1 MIPISLILYTLDS
14 DEDRDKL
21 SQIYENYL
29 GFMTHFARK
38 YVGKYSAEEDVVHNS
53 IIRLINNLEK
63 IDLKNVSETQSY
75 IRQAVTWCSLDWL
88 RKEKNDLDMEDVD
101 DPLLNIEDDILMPLD
116 QIISEDGYDYLVQSI
131 RSLKDSYRLVC
142 EMHLLDKMT
151 YEQIAN
157 KLGITAKN
165 VSVRYTRGMKELKA
179 KLKEGGYYDEQI
191 RK

>member
-1 MIPISLILYTLDS
+1 MIQISLILSTIDS

-21 SQIYENYL
+21 SEIYEKYL
-29 GFMTHFARK
+29 GLMTSVARK
-38 YVGKYSAEEDVVHNS
+38 YVGDNSAEDVVHDS
-53 IIRLINNLEK
+53 IIRLINDLDE
-63 IDLKNVSETQSY
+63 IDLKNVPETRSY

-88 RKEKNDLDMEDVD
+88 RKEKNNLDMEDVD

>member
-1 MIPISLILYTLDS
+1 MIPISLILSTIDY
-14 DEDRDKL
+14 DEDRNKL
-21 SQIYENYL
+21 SYIYKEHL
-29 GFMTHFARK
+29 GLMTSVARR
-38 YVGKYSAEEDVVHNS
+38 YVGDYSAEDVVHNS
-53 IIRLINNLEK
+53 IIHLINHLDE
-63 IDLKNVSETQSY
+63 IDLNNMQKTRSY
-75 IRQAVTWCSLDWL
+75 ICKAVTWCAIDWL
-88 RKEKNDLDMEDVD
+88 RKEKNNLDMEDVD

-131 RSLKDSYRLVC
+131 RSLRDSYRLVC

-179 KLKEGGYYDEQI
+179 KLEEGGYYDERI

>member
-1 MIPISLILYTLDS
+1 MIQISLILSTIDS

-21 SQIYENYL
+21 SEIYKKYL
-29 GFMTHFARK
+29 GLMTYVARK
-38 YVGKYSAEEDVVHNS
+38 YVGDNSAENVVHNS
-53 IIRLINNLEK
+53 IIRLINDLDK

-88 RKEKNDLDMEDVD
+88 RKEKNNLDMEDVD

-116 QIISEDGYDYLVQSI
+116 QIVSENGYDYLIQSI

-179 KLKEGGYYDEQI
+179 KLKEGGYYDEHI